1 MNVNRGTNQKKQS
14 RSAIRN
20 WSLPAVELLHTPR
33 QFVVPLDTSHW
44 NSSSVRQKARRK
56 KVEEV
61 ATKVKQ
67 IQAEE
72 KPWNISTDRENRTPS
87 KRVKSSR
94 ERRRSRM
101 YSCRS
106 WLSHDGDCFEVKIV
120 EFVGS
125 LQSELTIISEPKGA
139 SETFHCFCVCFCS
152 FRMQVE
158 NSIGNLCPGSFATV
172 HVEVMLE
179 LHRFIG
185 GSWIFRRVGTVIYE
199 KINSRFV
206 VDFLPNRDQQKN
218 NLIYGR
224 NSRRSR
230 SQSPRFKFMSGVF
243 DSSME
248 NATLNSTR
256 WWQGRELDEYQ
267 QPRCER
273 CGSGCAQS
281 KTSKSIRTV
290 TTMQFE

>member
-1 MNVNRGTNQKKQS
+1 MTARSKFMVFAVRRFVWDMNVNRGTNQKKQS

-33 QFVVPLDTSHW
+33 QTVVPLDTSHW
-44 NSSSVRQKARRK
+44 NSSSVRQKAIRK

-125 LQSELTIISEPKGA
+125 LQSELTIISESKGA
-139 SETFHCFCVCFCS
+139 NETFHCFCVCFCS

-158 NSIGNLCPGSFATV
+158 NSIGNLCLGSFATV

-185 GSWIFRRVGTVIYE
+185 GSWIFRRVG
-199 KINSRFV
+199 S
-206 VDFLPNRDQQKN
+206 
-218 NLIYGR
+218 
-224 NSRRSR
+224 
-230 SQSPRFKFMSGVF
+230 
-243 DSSME
+243 
-248 NATLNSTR
+248 
-256 WWQGRELDEYQ
+256 LDLWED
-267 QPRCER
+267 
-273 CGSGCAQS
+273 
-281 KTSKSIRTV
+281 
-290 TTMQFE
+290 